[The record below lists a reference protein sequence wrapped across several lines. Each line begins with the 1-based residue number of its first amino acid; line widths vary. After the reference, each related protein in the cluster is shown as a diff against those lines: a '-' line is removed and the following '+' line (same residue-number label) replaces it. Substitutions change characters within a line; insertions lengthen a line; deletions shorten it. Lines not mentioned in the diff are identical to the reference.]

1 MRSLYRV
8 KLGNYYQK
16 SIPVKRKQETS
27 IVVTNEHIKKDFDK
41 QIKVKEEEVKTLQ
54 AELEKTQEQV
64 QTGLNVY
71 RDLQKRHADILE
83 EKREYEELSAQVF
96 GLRTEL
102 GKAKQTASQVP
113 DLDRQLKKVSIDK
126 DRILQERSI
135 FEKQGIDF
143 KKQTIDLSNE
153 YTALKNEYAD
163 LQKRLSVY
171 EGNYPP
177 VVKENTE
184 LKFQITDLQTQT
196 EQQNDDINLLKE
208 NFFYWKDTASSLED
222 QLTNESTLR
231 DELQRG
237 LELLKKGNQ
246 LSSKKITKS
255 GRAYREA
262 QDEILTLNNRNLE
275 LTKFTDQMSKIIIEQ
290 KRKLA
295 SAGQLS
301 QGQIGE
307 REGLHIPFARENLRT
322 KQLGNA
328 KPTLLKFK
336 ETKNDNN

>member
-1 MRSLYRV
+1 M
-8 KLGNYYQK
+8 
-16 SIPVKRKQETS
+16 I
-27 IVVTNEHIKKDFDK
+27 
-41 QIKVKEEEVKTLQ
+41 
-54 AELEKTQEQV
+54 
-64 QTGLNVY
+64 
-71 RDLQKRHADILE
+71 
-83 EKREYEELSAQVF
+83 
-96 GLRTEL
+96 
-102 GKAKQTASQVP
+102 
-113 DLDRQLKKVSIDK
+113 
-126 DRILQERSI
+126 
-135 FEKQGIDF
+135 
-143 KKQTIDLSNE
+143 
-153 YTALKNEYAD
+153 
-163 LQKRLSVY
+163 
-171 EGNYPP
+171 
-177 VVKENTE
+177 ENT
-184 LKFQITDLQTQT
+184 KHY
-196 EQQNDDINLLKE
+196 LLKE

-231 DELQRG
+231 YELQRG